1 MKLSRA
7 GGKSSWGGGKSGA
20 SATCVA
26 GEADGFEISHFR
38 GGVCGGARDCSF
50 EEGDAVG
57 RERVVV
63 FRQPAI
69 GLKNDGR
76 KITGAAAGK
85 NAHGDILSRR

>member
-1 MKLSRA
+1 MELSRA
-7 GGKSSWGGGKSGA
+7 GGGISWGGGEGGDGA
-20 SATCVA
+20 ACVA
-26 GEADGFEISHFR
+26 GEADGFEIGHFR
-38 GGVCGGARDCSF
+38 CGVCGGARDCSF